1 MKKAK
6 FIQDAKL
13 SPARYYRNPS
23 DVVRDRRLTNAD
35 RLEILAAWERDAREQ
50 QDLEE
55 VLANDS
61 DPLQE
66 LRRVREE
73 VERSEKA
80 AHGTSMAE
88 TNAEES

>member
-13 SPARYYRNPS
+13 SPARYYRNPC

-35 RLEILAAWERDAREQ
+35 RLEILVAWERDAREQ

-55 VLANDS
+55 AS
-61 DPLQE
+61 EGDPLEE

-80 AHGTSMAE
+80 ARGRSAAE
-88 TNAEES
+88 ASAEEP

>member
-13 SPARYYRNPS
+13 SPARYYRNPF
-23 DVVRDRRLTNAD
+23 DVVRDRRLTMAD
-35 RLEILAAWERDAREQ
+35 RLEIIAAWERDTREQ
-50 QDLEE
+50 LDREE
-55 VLANDS
+55 VAANDS

-73 VERSEKA
+73 LQRSEEGARERSA
-80 AHGTSMAE
+80 
-88 TNAEES
+88 AEEP